1 MKGDAPMRRLIL
13 AALSTGLFMVATAA
27 GAGGV
32 NDPKVRNPQNDANV
46 E

>member
-1 MKGDAPMRRLIL
+1 MRRLIL

-27 GAGGV
+27 GAGRV
-32 NDPKVRNPQNDANV
+32 NYKVRNPQNDANV